1 MKSSQNTNKQ
11 KVPLKG
17 GFRGAWLL
25 VIRNLLGNGLKTW
38 LNVFILSISFVMI
51 VFMQGILQGWDREA
65 ISDTKKWEIAGGQY
79 WNAKYDP
86 YDPFTLDSAS
96 NVLPQ
101 AFDNAYK
108 NGKIEPV
115 LISMGTIYPQNRS
128 VSLMIKG
135 INPNQKLLQLPTQ
148 KLVSADST
156 NIPAIIGLGMANQ
169 TGLKEGDVVTLRW
182 RDANG
187 TFEAQ
192 DIRIASVFKTFV
204 PSVDN
209 GQIWLPLETMQK
221 MTLKPNSATILLKSE
236 KAEIKNIDGWNF
248 KSIDDLTKPLKET
261 LKSKKFSQSI
271 FYSIFLLL
279 GLLAIFDTQTL
290 AIFRRQKEIGTFV
303 ALGLTQKEVVRLFTL
318 EGTMNAILAI
328 VVGAVYGVPMF
339 IYFSTKGIPMP
350 SGSSSFGIAI
360 ADKIYP
366 AFPPQ
371 LIIGTIALI
380 VVLTAFVSYL
390 PAKKISKMNPTDA
403 IRGKIQ

>member
-1 MKSSQNTNKQ
+1 MTDNQNNITEPKNS
-11 KVPLKG
+11 P
-17 GFRGAWLL
+17 FRGLGGLL
-25 VIRNLLGNGLKTW
+25 IRNLLGNGLKTW

-96 NVLPQ
+96 NVLPK
-101 AFDNAYK
+101 AFENAYK
-108 NGKIEPV
+108 NDEIEPV

-279 GLLAIFDTQTL
+279 GLLAVFDTQTL